1 MIPHPSDGG
10 WLLIDRKAAGQGIAA
25 QAEAVVERLMD
36 RGWRVGWRVDD
47 LLVLMGPRAWRACRL
62 VGPAHLMIGTWRPK
76 GQDTPVAL
84 VGRCCG
90 GRALADAMVTRG
102 WGDYVL
108 AWRGEGGALEALR
121 DPSGAVDSLGWTHQ
135 GLRVLSDQ
143 WPPEADALLPA
154 KAALDWPLLGR
165 MADRPQLATRRCAVA
180 GVWTIPPGGFARITD
195 QAAITPV
202 WRPAESYGG
211 AFDAGEDALVNVVD
225 GVVQALA
232 RDHGRVMAELSGGL
246 DSAIVVGS
254 LVEGA
259 SVSPRVVNYHGPW
272 PEGDERFY
280 ARAAADL
287 HGLTLHE
294 AAKPVRPLRQ
304 GQFDRLGLGVR
315 PAFQGLDPFYD
326 ADMAGRMRHARAAC
340 VTGQGGDAVFF
351 QQPTPWVTCDRVA
364 RIGLRG
370 LSPRHLSHVAEWTRR
385 SAWAVAA
392 LGLRRTAAEADEADP
407 HPWLTGLERLP
418 PGKRLQIRQ
427 LVNAQSYWRDSL
439 RLRAG
444 PVLHPLLTQPVMEHA
459 LAIPTDLLT
468 RGEGEVRDRALAR
481 RAFAHRLPDRIGQR
495 RNKGDLT
502 RYYGRINRLS
512 LPLLRSL
519 LLEGRLAS
527 HGVIDAA
534 GLDAV
539 LTPERLIWDDRHSR
553 ATLPAVVECWA
564 RCWEVR
570 LRRRGR

>member
-1 MIPHPSDGG
+1 MIPHPSDSG
-10 WLLIDRKAAGQGIAA
+10 WLLIDRKAAGRAIVA
-25 QAEAVVERLMD
+25 QAEDVVERLTD
-36 RGWRVGWRVDD
+36 RGWRIGWRVDD
-47 LLVLMGPRAWRACRL
+47 LLVLLGPRARRSCHL
-62 VGPAHLMIGTWRPK
+62 VGPAHLLIGTWRPK
-76 GQDTPVAL
+76 GQDTPAAL
-84 VGRCCG
+84 VGRYRG
-90 GRALADAMVTRG
+90 GRTLADALVTRG

-108 AWRGEGGALEALR
+108 AWRGEDGGLEALR
-121 DPSGAVDSLGWTHQ
+121 DPSGAVDCLGWIHQ
-135 GLRVLSDQ
+135 GLRVVSDQ
-143 WPPEADALLPA
+143 WPPEADALLPPEA
-154 KAALDWPLLGR
+154 ELDWPLLGR
-165 MADRPQLATRRCAVA
+165 MADRPQLATRRSAVR

-195 QAAITPV
+195 KAVITPV
-202 WRPAESYGG
+202 WRPADHYGG
-211 AFDAGEDALVNVVD
+211 AFDAGQDALVDVVD

-232 RDHGRVMAELSGGL
+232 RDHGRLVAELSGGL

-254 LVEGA
+254 LAQGA

-272 PEGDERFY
+272 PEGDERVY
-280 ARAAADL
+280 ARAAADH
-287 HGLTLHE
+287 HGLTLRE

-326 ADMAGRMRHARAAC
+326 ADMAGRMRRARAAC

-370 LSPRHLSHVAEWTRR
+370 LSPRHLSNVADWTRR
-385 SAWAVAA
+385 SAWAVAGLA
-392 LGLRRTAAEADEADP
+392 LRRTPVEAEEADP

-481 RAFAHRLPDRIGQR
+481 RAFAHRLPDLIRQR

-512 LPLLRSL
+512 LSLLRSL
-519 LLEGRLAS
+519 LLEGRLAG
-527 HGVIDAA
+527 HGVVDVA
-534 GLDAV
+534 GLDAI

-553 ATLPAVVECWA
+553 ATLPALVECWA
-564 RCWEVR
+564 RCWEDR
-570 LRRRGR
+570 LRLRGR